1 MKPYKLMRVY
11 HHKIGQFGSGLIVNN
26 TFKPVKSMV
35 SSVFKKNAKPFA
47 KKKSV
52 ERNTQEKI
60 LVRKAVN

>member
-35 SSVFKKNAKPFA
+35 SSVFQKKC
-47 KKKSV
+47 
-52 ERNTQEKI
+52 
-60 LVRKAVN
+60 